1 MSKTKYYAIFL
12 LFFSVLF
19 SCTVIDDNNT
29 DSAALKV
36 LYNNRDISSD
46 KNIFIIYLPN
56 SEGISDVG
64 FTLEVEAGAT
74 LSYDNKD
81 LLLNEYNQYA
91 TNMDFSDGVTYDFTV
106 TAQDGNIAIYTV
118 RVQLMDSKEIFS
130 FTFRETDHSH
140 LKADIAMD
148 IDANSQAVS
157 KTVTNV
163 EGITQL
169 IPTIVYNGLS
179 VSPAS
184 EVARDFST
192 NNTYTVT
199 AIDGTTS
206 DYTVILTSYYGVAF
220 NGNGGLIGGD
230 PTVVTEYV
238 LYGEKAFSPSDPSR
252 EHYGF
257 KGWYDAIT
265 GGSIFDFNTPIT
277 TQTTIYAQW
286 TNKQYQVRFY
296 QGTDL
301 LGTVPVASLTAI
313 PAINYPVSSEGKAY
327 EWYSDSS
334 FIQAYDEGAQVTNN
348 LNLYAKALDVD
359 GTFKSIIENEVIPSD
374 LTDYDDM
381 SKMIFSY
388 YTGGVEVE
396 ARYVKETESGNGDG
410 SSWNNASGDIQAIIN
425 GINDANNN
433 KIYIVLIAS
442 GIYKPSSSYAM
453 KNYVALVGG
462 FTSGSYDRVGETRLD
477 GDNNKQ
483 VFNNSGIYNV
493 ALLYGVVIING
504 NNKNQGGGM
513 YNWNSSPTLVN
524 VIFSGNEAGN
534 HGGGMYNSHSSSP
547 TLVNVTFSDNTANDQ
562 GGGMYNQLSSP
573 TLVNVTFSGN
583 EAGSHGGGMYSWNSS
598 SPILNNVTFSGNEAD
613 SDGGGMY
620 NYNASSI
627 LINVTFSGNTVTGTG
642 NGGGI
647 YHNGEGK
654 SLTLI
659 NTILWNNNNGNIFVM
674 NDNSKIETVE
684 LSYSLIEE
692 GVDDNGQ
699 VEQLLSIGA
708 TGIRLYNNDISAY
721 PISIDGKSIIK
732 NDPRLGSLANNGGE
746 VDTISIGNGSPAQNA
761 GIYMKSKEKYWY
773 YSDSG
778 SDNDWFRNSDLT
790 SRVAT
795 LPSDAKDIT
804 ATDARGYS
812 RVGRPDMGA
821 YEKGGTVP

>member
-19 SCTVIDDNNT
+19 SCTVIDDNST

-313 PAINYPVSSEGKAY
+313 PAINYPVHPILGQTH
-327 EWYSDSS
+327 EWHSD
-334 FIQAYDEGAQVTNN
+334 NN
-348 LNLYAKALDVD
+348 LTQLYDKSSLVD
-359 GTFKSIIENEVIPSD
+359 GDLDLYTPISDFQKIIENEVIPSD

-453 KNYVALVGG
+453 KNHVALIGG
-462 FTSGSYDRVGETRLD
+462 FTAGSYDRAGETRLD
-477 GDNNKQ
+477 GNGSMGVLNNKRLD
-483 VFNNSGIYNV
+483 NT
-493 ALLYGVVIING
+493 ALLYGVTITNG
-504 NNKNQGGGM
+504 NADNGSGM
-513 YNWNSSPTLVN
+513 YSYYSSPT
-524 VIFSGNEAGN
+524 
-534 HGGGMYNSHSSSP
+534 
-547 TLVNVTFSDNTANDQ
+547 
-562 GGGMYNQLSSP
+562 
-573 TLVNVTFSGN
+573 
-583 EAGSHGGGMYSWNSS
+583 
-598 SPILNNVTFSGNEAD
+598 
-613 SDGGGMY
+613 
-620 NYNASSI
+620 
-627 LINVTFSGNTVTGTG
+627 LINVTFSGNTA
-642 NGGGI
+642 NASGGGI
-647 YHNGEGK
+647 YNSHSFPTLINVTFLDNKAQQGGGMYNAVSSPTLINVTFSGNTAGNGSGGGIYND
-654 SLTLI
+654 SSSSTLINVIFSDNMVNNNNGNGSGIYHDGDGRPLTLI
-659 NTILWNNNNGNIFVM
+659 NTILWGGNNGQIYLNNNNS
-674 NDNSKIETVE
+674 DTETVN
-684 LSYSLIEE
+684 LYYSRIFE
-692 GVDDNGQ
+692 GVNA
-699 VEQLLSIGA
+699 S
-708 TGIRLYNNDISAY
+708 TTTSGIRLESGDTVIY
-721 PISIDGKSIIK
+721 PVAINSKEVITG
-732 NDPRLGSLANNGGE
+732 NPELGSLDDNGGE
-746 VDTISIGNGSPAQNA
+746 VNTISIGNNSPSKDQGVYVKGVKGVKA
-761 GIYMKSKEKYWY
+761 GNTYSEVNLY
-773 YSDSG
+773 YSKDQT
-778 SDNDWFRNSDLT
+778 DWYSDLGLT
-790 SRVAT
+790 IQESPPNNADD
-795 LPSDAKDIT
+795 LT
-804 ATDARGYS
+804 AIDARGYD

-821 YEKGGTVP
+821 YEVGGVQ